1 MATAMAVASG
11 LPMSVRATDIP
22 AGFNDSQPE
31 SGCTF
36 HGVTFDFQPGKKTIP
51 GAVKVSLSD
60 IYNDAVGYG
69 YDYTEIVPPGPGKPS
84 FFSIAVPDGNYK
96 VTVTLGSDRSTGET
110 TVRGESRRLYLEN
123 IPTKKGERRAET
135 FIVNKRDSIINGDFK
150 VRVKSNERQ
159 KLLWDNR
166 LTLEFN
172 GSNPQV
178 RSVTIEPASD
188 DVVTLFLFGDS
199 TTVDND
205 CEPYTSWGQM
215 IPCFFGDGVAIANYA
230 ESGLAADTFI
240 GQFRLDKA
248 LTQIK
253 PGDYVFIE
261 FAHNDQKEKGP
272 GRGAYYSFSYY
283 TKQIID
289 RSLENGAKVVLLTPT
304 RRRFFDQNGKVKD
317 THLDF
322 PQATRDIAA
331 REHLPLIDL
340 QEMTGDLYEA
350 LGPEESKRLF
360 VHYPANTY
368 RNQPNEL
375 KDNTHFSTYGAYEVA
390 KCVLEGLRTAAPE
403 VAAKARPRY
412 SAAYDPKQPDR
423 LEDFKWVLSPFEFP
437 DKPDG
442 N

>member
-1 MATAMAVASG
+1 MIMKTLILILATAMAVASVMP
-11 LPMSVRATDIP
+11 LDVQA
-22 AGFNDSQPE
+22 Q
-31 SGCTF
+31 
-36 HGVTFDFQPGKKTIP
+36 TFDFQPGRKTLP
-51 GAVKVSLSD
+51 GAVKVTPSD
-60 IYNDAVGYG
+60 TYSDAKGYG
-69 YDYTEIVPPGPGKPS
+69 YDFTDIVPVETGKPA
-84 FFSIAVPDGNYK
+84 FFSISVPDGNYK
-96 VTVTLGSDRSTGET
+96 VTVTLGSDRSAGET
-110 TVRGESRRLYLEN
+110 TVRGESRRLFLEN
-123 IPTKKGERRAET
+123 IPTRKGEKRTES
-135 FIVNKRDSIINGDFK
+135 FIVNKRDSIIHGDLK
-150 VRVKSNERQ
+150 VKVKSNERQ
-159 KLLWDNR
+159 KLLWDNK

-172 GSNPQV
+172 GENPQV
-178 RSVTIEPASD
+178 CTVTIEPAPD

-230 ESGLAADTFI
+230 ESGLAADTFV
-240 GQFRLDKA
+240 GQLRLDKA

-289 RSLENGAKVVLLTPT
+289 RSMEKGAKVILLTPT
-304 RRRFFDQNGKVKD
+304 RRRFFDENGKVKD

-322 PQATRDIAA
+322 PQATRDIAS

-340 QEMTGDLYEA
+340 QDMTGDLYDA
-350 LGPEESKRLF
+350 LGTEGSKKLF

-368 RNQPNEL
+368 KNQPKEL

-390 KCVLEGLRTAAPE
+390 RCVLEGLKTVAPE
-403 VAAKARPRY
+403 VAAKGRPQY
-412 SAAYDPKQPDR
+412 SGTYDPKNPGKF
-423 LEDFKWVLSPFEFP
+423 EDFKWALSPFEFP